1 MPVIVHGGGPAIN
14 ELLSAMQ
21 IETEFVGGLRR
32 TDERVLDVV
41 EMVLAGQINKQI
53 VRRISMAGGRA
64 LGLSGIDGELIQATP
79 VANAH
84 EVGLVGD
91 VTSVNANLLQG
102 VIKMGYMPVVAP
114 LGIGQ
119 DGQRYN
125 VNADTA
131 AGSVASH
138 LGVQRMVVVTDV
150 PGILRTVDGEKQVVP
165 QVTEQDIEAMI
176 ASGEIYG
183 GMIPKVRAA
192 VRCLQGRVQEVV
204 IVDGAEP
211 EVLSRVMNGEA
222 LGTRIIR

>member
-1 MPVIVHGGGPAIN
+1 M
-14 ELLSAMQ
+14 
-21 IETEFVGGLRR
+21 
-32 TDERVLDVV
+32 
-41 EMVLAGQINKQI
+41 LAGQINKQI